1 MKNKVKDWCAG
12 FSLLEVL
19 LSLVIFSV
27 ITAGIYMV
35 LNVGSRSYNSDMGL
49 LDLQQETRQ
58 AMSGM
63 ISELKQS
70 SSSNIT
76 ISNGGA
82 KIDFSIP
89 TDITTNPVTYSS
101 LISYYLTDTQLVR
114 EHPAGTLKVLSNDI
128 SNLNFCWWDG
138 VDCCDP
144 STEDCSTLKVIQL
157 QLRAAKTV
165 WGKNLCFPVPCVPP
179 EFLSEEVNLRN

>member
-1 MKNKVKDWCAG
+1 MRNDSNG

-49 LDLQQETRQ
+49 LDLQQQTRQ

-63 ISELKQS
+63 IGELKQS
-70 SSSNIT
+70 NSSNMT
-76 ISNGGA
+76 ISEAGA
-82 KIDFSIP
+82 KIDFSVP
-89 TDITTNPVTYSS
+89 TDITTNPVTSSS
-101 LISYYLTDTQLVR
+101 LISYYLSDNQLIR
-114 EHPAGTLKVLSNDI
+114 EHPAGTLRVLANDI
-128 SNLNFCWWDG
+128 SSLNFCWWDG

-144 STEDCSTLKVIQL
+144 SSEDCSTLKVIQI

-165 WGKNLCFPVPCVPP
+165 WGKDLCFPVPCDPP
-179 EFLSEEVNLRN
+179 DFLSEEIWLRN